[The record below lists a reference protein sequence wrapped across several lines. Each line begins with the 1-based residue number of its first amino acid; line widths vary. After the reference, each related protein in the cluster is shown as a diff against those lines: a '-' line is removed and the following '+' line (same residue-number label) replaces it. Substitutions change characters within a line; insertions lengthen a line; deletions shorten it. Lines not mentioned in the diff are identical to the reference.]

1 MTKLDRLMVL
11 MEEIALLESK
21 FQPTATGH
29 LRTTVSV
36 LRERV
41 DELKAELKIELDN
54 ELPIDYIFI
63 SSVAQQGITQLK
75 DKLWQMLNS

>member
-1 MTKLDRLMVL
+1 MVL

-21 FQPTATGH
+21 FQPTATGD

-41 DELKAELKIELDN
+41 DELKAEL
-54 ELPIDYIFI
+54 
-63 SSVAQQGITQLK
+63 
-75 DKLWQMLNS
+75 